1 MSPCR
6 GHAPTCEN
14 QHWPLHIIRCS
25 SHREG
30 RTHYS
35 DPPCSPGHLDMYT
48 PRPHAHHVPGVW
60 QVAAVACE
68 QGECTC
74 SHRSHRAVSAA
85 HRSRF
90 KRRTSMLFV
99 QPRPRRSR
107 LPLHLTFPF
116 LLPVL
121 LPVDAVR
128 PTPCAPRARPGGPLP
143 RRISPSARRLCL
155 GRTGQLD
162 APETFCELLH
172 GAGRLWSVL
181 HRCADVSH
189 CRNTRADRSDA
200 DNAHP
205 RAAAYAGTLRMY
217 YPYAAAGGRY
227 SNGPVAVEYMVQ
239 NIGTSLP
246 RGNNAVN
253 LIDCE

>member
-1 MSPCR
+1 M
-6 GHAPTCEN
+6 CEN
-14 QHWPLHIIRCS
+14 QHWPLRIIRCS

-30 RTHYS
+30 RMHYS
-35 DPPCSPGHLDMYT
+35 DPPCSPGHLDT
-48 PRPHAHHVPGVW
+48 VHSLSPRGHAHHVPGVW

-74 SHRSHRAVSAA
+74 SHRSHRGRGPCGERCAPEPFQKTHINV
-85 HRSRF
+85 
-90 KRRTSMLFV
+90 V

-107 LPLHLTFPF
+107 LRLHLTFPF